1 MTLTSPFVIELTEA
15 ERKESEHLASCRTA
29 PFARVQRA
37 AAILAAADGRSN
49 AAIAQRLAR
58 HVETVRS
65 WRKRF
70 AAQRMAALSD
80 RARPKGRPR
89 LSPQDKLRIIAAAT
103 QAPPGADTAWSHRL
117 LSGHLRI
124 AGLAV
129 SSSQVGR
136 ILGSV
141 DLKPHLV
148 RGWLTR
154 RADPEFFTRA
164 ASVCALYRTCPE
176 GAVVISVDEKTGST
190 ARSRKHPGRP
200 GRPGRR
206 TRRESG
212 YVRHGTVSVIAA
224 LNVHSGQVLTETIAR
239 NNAGTFIG
247 FLRIL
252 DPSIPAGTDIHL
264 VTDNGSSHVAKKT
277 KARLASRSRFHVHHT
292 PKHASWLNQVEPF
305 FSTLTRKA
313 A

>member
-58 HVETVRS
+58 HVDTVRS

-80 RARPKGRPR
+80 RPRPQGQPR
-89 LSPQDKLRIIAAAT
+89 LSPQDKLRDHRCRDSGSA
-103 QAPPGADTAWSHRL
+103 GRDTAWSHRL
-117 LSGHLRI
+117 LSGHLRT

-136 ILGSV
+136 ILSSV

-154 RADPEFFTRA
+154 PADPEFFTRA
-164 ASVCALYRTCPE
+164 ASVRALYRTCPR
-176 GAVVISVDEKTGST
+176 
-190 ARSRKHPGRP
+190 AR
-200 GRPGRR
+200 
-206 TRRESG
+206 
-212 YVRHGTVSVIAA
+212 
-224 LNVHSGQVLTETIAR
+224 
-239 NNAGTFIG
+239 
-247 FLRIL
+247 
-252 DPSIPAGTDIHL
+252 
-264 VTDNGSSHVAKKT
+264 
-277 KARLASRSRFHVHHT
+277 
-292 PKHASWLNQVEPF
+292 W
-305 FSTLTRKA
+305 
-313 A
+313 